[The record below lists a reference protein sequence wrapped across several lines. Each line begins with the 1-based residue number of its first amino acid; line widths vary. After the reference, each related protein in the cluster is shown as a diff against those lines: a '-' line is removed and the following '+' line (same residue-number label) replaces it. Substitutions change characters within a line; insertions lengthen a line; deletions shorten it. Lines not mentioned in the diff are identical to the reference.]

1 MNKTLIVTLQLEEG
15 AQQYFNELRKEYFP
29 AHINFLE
36 AHLTLFHVLPAE
48 EGIVQETL
56 QQLSKRSSMRL
67 SVTGLVNTGNGVA
80 YKIVSEELLVLHATM
95 QEIFQTFLVGKDK
108 QRLWPHI
115 TIQNKVTA
123 FKAQVLFEKLSTGF
137 TPFHITATGF
147 STFLYDNG
155 PWLHLMDHLFEK

>member
-1 MNKTLIVTLQLEEG
+1 MNKTLIVTLHLEEG

-56 QQLSKRSSMRL
+56 QQLSKRSSMLL
-67 SVTGLVNTGNGVA
+67 SVTGPVNTGNGVA
-80 YKIVSEELLVLHATM
+80 YKIVSEELQVLHAAM

-108 QRLWPHI
+108 LRLLPHI

-137 TPFHITATGF
+137 TPFHISATGF
-147 STFLYDNG
+147 CTFLYDDG